1 MIKKSSRNEI
11 FDGGE
16 VYKYKGMSA
25 ARRKKSLSSL
35 PLFSY
40 FPTANRIF
48 YFLVKIVVK
57 ISKNSLQIGT
67 NVV

>member
-1 MIKKSSRNEI
+1 MIKKSLRNEI

-25 ARRKKSLSSL
+25 ARRKNPLSAL
-35 PLFSY
+35 PVFPY
-40 FPTANRIF
+40 FPTAKRIF